1 MASEHSQQ
9 VQKIVD
15 ESYIYYGTN
24 QPEPIIISQVH
35 RDEYCFY
42 GCGKRSGDYYGISF
56 DAVDLDNDLFYTLTK
71 VNVE

>member
-24 QPEPIIISQVH
+24 QPESIIISQSH

-42 GCGKRSGDYYGISF
+42 GRGEISGDHYGISY
-56 DAVDLDNDLFYTLTK
+56 DAVDLNNDLFYTLTK